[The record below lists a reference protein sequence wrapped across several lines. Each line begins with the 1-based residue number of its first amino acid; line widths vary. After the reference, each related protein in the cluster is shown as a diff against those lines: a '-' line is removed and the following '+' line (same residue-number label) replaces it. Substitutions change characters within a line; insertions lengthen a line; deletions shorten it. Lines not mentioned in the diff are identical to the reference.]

1 MITRIYSTYEDEELL
16 PEVDEQGNVVGSIS
30 RKHCHDGSKTL
41 HPVVHLH
48 LVDTEGRIFLQLRP
62 SWKKIQP
69 NRWDTAVGGHI
80 SFGESTEDALRRE
93 TEEETGL
100 VKLKATK
107 IGQYVFESEVE
118 KELVYVFLYRGSVQ
132 APKLSEEVADGRY
145 WTHEEITQAMG
156 QGILTP
162 NFEQEYLKIVIPA
175 LKMR

>member
-69 NRWDTAVGGHI
+69 DRWDTAVGGHI
-80 SFGESTEDALRRE
+80 SFGES
-93 TEEETGL
+93 EEETGL

-118 KELVYVFLYRGSVQ
+118 KELVYVFLYRGEIQ

-145 WTHEEITQAMG
+145 WTHEEITQVMG

-162 NFEQEYLKIVIPA
+162 NFEQEYLQIVIPA